1 LVTGNDVLRI
11 WRATCALSQMNALVC
26 FAYAVGDITVP
37 RLIAQESAAL
47 VVLVA
52 SLVVFRTFRERY
64 LLVWILGWL
73 AYFVSRLG
81 MGSGALQTGDG
92 YSVVLSQ
99 AEFVVAVCLFS
110 ASLLVYAHARK
121 LLWALLPAGGAIVA
135 FAVARQLVWPDSSV
149 LRLVLEVSY
158 RLVAL
163 VAAVQLIRYR
173 WGRSEMGP
181 WLLAVALLCLH
192 LDWAPLNAHLP
203 LSFGLMA
210 DLLLG
215 LSMLLIV
222 FDDSKVRMHR
232 LAVINSLTDSIARA
246 QQYGP
251 MMATALEELKAL
263 TGAKAAWFR
272 LLEGQEMVI
281 TQQIGLSWDFL
292 RDRTSVPKDDNFE
305 STLSGTG
312 PIVVKTSSSEKE
324 VQNHLRGE
332 GFHHCVITPV
342 RGKKAIIG
350 TLTLG
355 SGQKIHYTPEEME
368 FLATTAHQL
377 GLAVEN
383 LRLLEQIMRS
393 HRQWTNTFDSIQ
405 DVVLL
410 HDASFHIMKANRALL
425 QRINR
430 APADVIGTTCESSL
444 PRTHGNWSG
453 CPYCHAGESFS
464 EGPDA
469 CFGGVSLVSTSTY
482 VDQSSQQ
489 KGTIHVVRDVTERH
503 LAEEKYRLLFEQV
516 QEGVFVA
523 TPEGK
528 LLDCN
533 DAFIRMLGYSSRK
546 EVMALQLDAEVYS
559 SAERREAFRREVEL
573 HNYVRNFEVTL
584 RRKDGTV
591 LVALE
596 SSFATRDGQGKVERY
611 QGFLLDV
618 SETKRAEN
626 EIRRRNRELNALNA
640 IAMIATQSFDLDEI
654 LNLTLRQVTTL
665 LGADA
670 GAIYIL
676 DADETTF
683 RRRAQG
689 GQQSQDDGRS
699 AEVRF
704 PEGFGELVTRSR
716 TEVLTSEYLPH
727 LPAAVAA
734 FIAAGQPTS
743 WTWVLLWG
751 KDQPLGMMG
760 ISSGSSRAY
769 TGNDEN
775 LLVATGRQLA
785 MTIEKVNLY
794 EATCRA
800 YEDLRRT
807 QEQLL
812 QSEKM
817 SAVGQLISGVAHEL
831 NNPLTAILG
840 YAQLLE
846 SENLSERSSDFV
858 GKLYKQAQRTHRV
871 VQNLLSFARQRK
883 PQKQRV
889 DVRKVL
895 DETLALRDYDLRV
908 SNIHLEREIEPNL
921 PAVTADPHQL
931 EQVFLNIINNAVDAM
946 LETGKGGK
954 LKVRMY
960 AQDGAV
966 HAEFQDSGPGIKE
979 PKRIF
984 DPFYT
989 TKSVGK
995 GTGLG
1000 LSICYGII
1008 KEHGGEISAFNHH
1021 EGGAVIKVCMPSA
1034 GWGESTDKI
1043 AGLRR
1048 EAAVEGHILL
1058 VEDEE
1063 AVLEFERDVLTGAGA
1078 QVTTAM
1084 TADEM
1089 QHHLGAMSFDA
1100 LIVTGRLPGG
1110 WGAQDVFRWLA
1121 ENHPGME
1128 KRVLFTFSN
1137 VAAPEIRDF
1146 LQQNNLPSLVKPFEI
1161 GDLLLQSRRL
1171 LQKTRAAVAGR

>member
-1 LVTGNDVLRI
+1 
-11 WRATCALSQMNALVC
+11 MNVFFGL
-26 FAYAVGDITVP
+26 AYTIGDITVP
-37 RLIAQESAAL
+37 RLVAQESAAL

-64 LLVWILGWL
+64 LLIWILGWL
-73 AYFVSRLG
+73 AYFVSRLSLG
-81 MGSGALQTGDG
+81 PVDHPTASHYAEL
-92 YSVVLSQ
+92 LSQ
-99 AEFVVAVCLFS
+99 VEFIVAVCLFA
-110 ASLLVYAHARK
+110 ASIFVYAHARK
-121 LLWALLPAGGAIVA
+121 LLLALLPTGGAIVTY
-135 FAVARQLVWPDSSV
+135 VIICQLLWPHSTV
-149 LRLVLEVSY
+149 LRVPLEISY
-158 RLVAL
+158 RLLGL
-163 VAAVQLIRYR
+163 VAAVQLLRYR
-173 WGRSEMGP
+173 RGRAEIGP
-181 WLLAVALLCLH
+181 WLLALGLLCLH
-192 LDWAPLNAHLP
+192 LDWAPVSAHLH
-203 LSFGLMA
+203 LSFGALIE
-210 DLLLG
+210 LLLG
-215 LSMLLIV
+215 LSMLLVV
-222 FDDSKVRMHR
+222 FDDSKIRMRR
-232 LAVINSLTDSIARA
+232 LAVINSLTNSIARA

-305 STLSGTG
+305 STLSGSA
-312 PIVVKTSSSEKE
+312 PIVVKTSTSEKD
-324 VQNHLRGE
+324 VRNHLQGE
-332 GFHHCVITPV
+332 GFNHCVIAPV

-355 SGQKIHYTPEEME
+355 SRRRVHYTPEEME

-383 LRLLEQIMRS
+383 LRLLEQILRS

-430 APADVIGTTCESSL
+430 SPADAIGSLCETTL
-444 PRTHGNWSG
+444 PRAHGNWSG
-453 CPYCHAGESFS
+453 CPYCHAGDSFS
-464 EGPDA
+464 EGPDP
-469 CFGGVSLVSTSTY
+469 CFGGFSLVSTSSY

-533 DAFIRMLGYSSRK
+533 DAFLRMLGYDRRD
-546 EVMALQLDAEVYS
+546 EAMTLQLDTEVYTS
-559 SAERREAFRREVEL
+559 VERRDAFRREIEL
-573 HNYVRNFEVTL
+573 HNYVRNFEVSL
-584 RRKDGTV
+584 RRKDGTP
-591 LVALE
+591 LIALE
-596 SSFATRDGQGKVERY
+596 SSFATRNPQGKVERY
-611 QGFLLDV
+611 QGFLMDI

-640 IAMIATQSFDLDEI
+640 IAMIASQSFDLDEI
-654 LNLTLRQVTTL
+654 VNLALRQIITL
-665 LGADA
+665 LAAENGC
-670 GAIYIL
+670 IYIL
-676 DADETTF
+676 DSNESTF
-683 RRRAQG
+683 RRRAQWGEQNHEG
-689 GQQSQDDGRS
+689 GR
-699 AEVRF
+699 APEVLF

-716 TEVLTSEYLPH
+716 TEVITPEYLPH
-727 LPAAVAA
+727 LPAAVAQ
-734 FIAAGQPTS
+734 FIAAGHPKS
-743 WTWVLLWG
+743 ETWVLLWG
-751 KDQPLGMMG
+751 KDRPLGLMG
-760 ISSGSSRAY
+760 ISSGEGRGY
-769 TGNDEN
+769 TGNDES

-785 MTIEKVNLY
+785 TTIEKVNLY
-794 EATCRA
+794 EATSRA
-800 YEDLRRT
+800 YQDLQRT

-846 SENLSERSSDFV
+846 SESLSERCSDFV
-858 GKLYKQAQRTHRV
+858 KKLYKQAQRTHRV

-883 PQKQRV
+883 PQKQKV
-889 DVRKVL
+889 DIRKVL

-908 SNIHLEREIEPNL
+908 SNIHLEREIEANL
-921 PAVTADPHQL
+921 PSVTADPHQL

-946 LETGKGGK
+946 LEVGKGGQ

-960 AQDGAV
+960 LQDGVV
-966 HAEFQDSGPGIKE
+966 HAEFRDSGPGIKE
-979 PKRIF
+979 PNRIF

-1008 KEHGGEISAFNHH
+1008 KEHGGEVLARNHRD
-1021 EGGAVIKVCMPSA
+1021 GGAVIEVRLPSA
-1034 GWGESTDKI
+1034 GWAESLDKT
-1043 AGLRR
+1043 AVAPRR
-1048 EAAVEGHILL
+1048 EVAIEGHVLL

-1063 AVLEFERDVLTGAGA
+1063 AVLEFERDVLAGAGA
-1078 QVTTAM
+1078 QVTTAPSL
-1084 TADEM
+1084 EKM
-1089 QHHLGAMSFDA
+1089 QVYLRTESFDA
-1100 LIVTGRLPGG
+1100 LIISGRMPGS
-1110 WGAQDVFRWLA
+1110 WSPPEVYRWLA
-1121 ENHPGME
+1121 ENCPGME
-1128 KRVLFTFSN
+1128 KRVLFTFSS
-1137 VAAPEIRDF
+1137 VASPEVRDF
-1146 LQQNNLPSLVKPFEI
+1146 LQQNNVLSLVKPFEI
-1161 GDLLLQSRRL
+1161 GDLLLQMRRL
-1171 LQKTRAAVAGR
+1171 LYKTHAAVAG

>member
-1 LVTGNDVLRI
+1 
-11 WRATCALSQMNALVC
+11 MNAFVC
-26 FAYAVGDITVP
+26 LASAVGDITVP
-37 RLIAQESAAL
+37 GLIAQDSAAL

-64 LLVWILGWL
+64 LLIWILGWL
-73 AYFVSRLG
+73 AYFVSRVDLG
-81 MGSGALQTGDG
+81 LGNPRSLDG
-92 YSVVLSQ
+92 YSAVLSQ
-99 AEFVVAVCLFS
+99 AQFLVAVCLFS
-110 ASLLVYAHARK
+110 ASILVYTHCRK
-121 LLWALLPAGGAIVA
+121 LLVALLPAAGALVA
-135 FAVARQLVWPDSSV
+135 YSVVCQLLWPHSFL
-149 LRLVLEVSY
+149 LRLLLEIAY
-158 RLVAL
+158 RLVA
-163 VAAVQLIRYR
+163 VQAAIQLLRYR
-173 WGRSEMGP
+173 RGRTEIGP
-181 WLLAVALLCLH
+181 WLLTLGLLCLH
-192 LDWAPLNAHLP
+192 LNWAPITSHLP
-203 LSFGLMA
+203 LSFGLIA

-215 LSMLLIV
+215 LSMLLVV
-222 FDDSKVRMHR
+222 FDDSKVRMRR
-232 LAVINSLTDSIARA
+232 LAVINSLTNCIARA
-246 QQYGP
+246 QHYGP
-251 MMATALEELKAL
+251 MMATALEELKGL

-272 LLEGQEMVI
+272 LVEGNEMVI

-292 RDRTSVPKDDNFE
+292 KDRTSVPKDVDFE
-305 STLSGTG
+305 STLSGTA
-312 PIVVKTSSSEKE
+312 PVVVQTSRSAKD
-324 VQNHLRGE
+324 VQSHLHSE
-332 GFHHCVITPV
+332 GFHHCVIAPV

-355 SGQKIHYTPEEME
+355 SRRRIHYTPEEME

-383 LRLLEQIMRS
+383 LRLLEQVLRS

-410 HDASFHIMKANRALL
+410 HDAGFRIMKANRALL

-430 APADVIGTTCESSL
+430 APADVIGATCEESL
-444 PRTHGNWSG
+444 PRTHGNWSA

-464 EGPDA
+464 EGPDP
-469 CFGGVSLVSTSTY
+469 CFGGFSLASTSSY
-482 VDQSSQQ
+482 VDQGSQQ

-533 DAFIRMLGYSSRK
+533 DAFVRMLGYSTR
-546 EVMALQLDAEVYS
+546 EQVMALQLDSEVYT
-559 SAERREAFRREVEL
+559 SAERRETFRREVEL

-584 RRKDGTV
+584 RRKDGS
-591 LVALE
+591 LLIALE
-596 SSFATRDGQGKVERY
+596 SSFATRNLQGKVERY

-640 IAMIATQSFDLDEI
+640 IAMIASQSFDMDEI
-654 LNLTLRQVTTL
+654 LNLTLRQIITL
-665 LGADA
+665 VAAEA

-676 DADETTF
+676 DSDETTF
-683 RRRAQG
+683 RRRAQWGQHAHDG
-689 GQQSQDDGRS
+689 GGDAAVS
-699 AEVRF
+699 F
-704 PEGFGELVTRSR
+704 PGGFGDLVTRSR
-716 TEVLTSEYLPH
+716 TEVLTLEYLPH
-727 LPAAVAA
+727 LPSPVAQ
-734 FIAAGQPTS
+734 FIAADRPNF

-751 KDQPLGMMG
+751 KDRPLGMMG
-760 ISSGSSRAY
+760 IRNSQAHGYS
-769 TGNDEN
+769 GNDEN

-785 MTIEKVNLY
+785 TTIEKVNLY
-794 EATCRA
+794 EATSRA
-800 YEDLRRT
+800 YQDLQRT

-846 SENLSERSSDFV
+846 SESLSERCSDFV
-858 GKLYKQAQRTHRV
+858 KKLYKQAQRTHRV

-883 PQKQRV
+883 PQKQKV
-889 DVRKVL
+889 DIRKVL
-895 DETLALRDYDLRV
+895 DETLALRDYDLRL

-921 PAVTADPHQL
+921 PVVTADPHQL

-946 LETGKGGK
+946 LEIGKGGS
-954 LKVRMY
+954 LKVRVF
-960 AQDGAV
+960 AQDGTV
-966 HAEFQDSGPGIKE
+966 HAEFRDSGPGIKE
-979 PKRIF
+979 PNRIF

-1008 KEHGGEISAFNHH
+1008 KEHGGEISARNHR
-1021 EGGAVIKVCMPSA
+1021 EGGAVIEVCLPSA
-1034 GWGESTDKI
+1034 GWAESLDKTTSQ
-1043 AGLRR
+1043 RR
-1048 EAAVEGHILL
+1048 EVAIEGHILL

-1063 AVLEFERDVLTGAGA
+1063 AVLEFERDVLAGAGA
-1078 QVTTAM
+1078 QVTTAVSQE
-1084 TADEM
+1084 EM
-1089 QHHLGAMSFDA
+1089 QVQLRTGSFDA
-1100 LIVTGRLPGG
+1100 LIVTGRIPGG
-1110 WGAQDVFRWLA
+1110 WGAKDVCQWLS
-1121 ENHPGME
+1121 ENCPRME

-1137 VAAPEIRDF
+1137 LASAEVRDF
-1146 LQQNNLPSLVKPFEI
+1146 LQQKNLPSLVKPFEI
-1161 GDLLLQSRRL
+1161 GDLLLQARRL
-1171 LQKTRAAVAGR
+1171 LQKTHAAAAG